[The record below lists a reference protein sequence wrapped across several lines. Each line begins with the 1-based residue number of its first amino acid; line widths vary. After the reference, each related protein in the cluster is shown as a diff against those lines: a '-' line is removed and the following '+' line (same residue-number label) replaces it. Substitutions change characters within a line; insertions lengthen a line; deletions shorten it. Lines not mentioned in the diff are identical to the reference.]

1 MILTW
6 NKKLNA
12 FSFDT
17 NVNQCSKNCELMLNG
32 LKPYCISLK
41 ERFKNYI
48 KWHNKLNKN
57 EKALKSADFETIM
70 NKEIREKYLQTR
82 DKTVY
87 IRLYSF
93 GDLSC
98 VEDLIKW
105 CNIARTNPNVEFWLS
120 TRQDWILEKYFASS
134 ENAVKIDSVQK
145 KPKNLT
151 IRYSLPLIE
160 AMDMT
165 MQNFDKFGIV
175 YSTITND
182 KIQAN
187 CRKSKLNSSCGKCS
201 DCWNSSI
208 KIIKYFNHGNMINKL
223 TEYLRFFN

>member
-12 FSFDT
+12 YSFDT
-17 NVNQCSKNCELMLNG
+17 NINQCSKNCELMQNG

-57 EKALKSADFETIM
+57 EKLLKSANFEPIM
-70 NKEIREKYLQTR
+70 NKEIKEIYLQTR

-105 CNIARTNPNVEFWLS
+105 CNIARKNPNVEFWLS
-120 TRQDWILEKYFASS
+120 TRQDSILFEYFNAEKINSA
-134 ENAVKIDSVQK
+134 QK

-160 AMDMT
+160 GMDFMIK
-165 MQNFDKFGIV
+165 NFDKFNIV
-175 YSTITND
+175 YSTITDD
-182 KIQAN
+182 KNQAN
-187 CRKSKLNSSCGKCS
+187 CKKSKLNSSCGKCS
-201 DCWNSSI
+201 DCWNPSI
-208 KIIKYFNHGNMINKL
+208 KIIKYFNHGNMLNKL